1 MSNNNLSVGEVS
13 GELNQLAKAQ
23 KAVAAALKAVSGIV
37 KGYLASFDELQ
48 RVSVKKPS
56 GGSSSSKKT
65 AQETQQTLAD
75 AQMLESVLDSLEPKV
90 QSVMEGIRNA
100 LDPMQ
105 RFSLSSVDGE
115 LNLLAQK
122 SATVGGAMA
131 GALTVVAGKYH
142 DIINTINA
150 ATTSSDAAAGKVE
163 NRWASLAQHLK
174 EQTILP
180 LDGGFKGLGEG
191 ITAYM
196 GGAIDAVTASVKA
209 VTAAVSAINNLKIT
223 LPSGIPLGG
232 GKTFSLSVP
241 GLAKG
246 AVLPANQPF
255 LAMVGDQKSGKNVE
269 APLATIQEAVAQVMD
284 GYAMADLAGHEA
296 TVGVLKEILEAVLG
310 IEVGDSVIGA
320 AAQRYNSKMAVVR
333 GL

>member
-1 MSNNNLSVGEVS
+1 MSNNNLSE
-13 GELNQLAKAQ
+13 ELKQLARAQ
-23 KAVAAALKAVSGIV
+23 KAVAAALKGAGGIV

-48 RVSVKKPS
+48 RVTVKKPS
-56 GGSSSSKKT
+56 GGSSAKKT
-65 AQETQQTLAD
+65 VEDTLAD
-75 AQMLESVLDSLEPKV
+75 TQLLERVLDGLAPKV

-100 LDPMQ
+100 LDPVQ
-105 RFSLSSVDGE
+105 KFSLTAVDRE
-115 LNLLAQK
+115 LTQLAQN
-122 SATVGGAMA
+122 SATLGGAMA

-142 DIINTINA
+142 DIANTLHTAIA
-150 ATTSSDAAAGKVE
+150 SSDAAAGQVE
-163 NRWASLAQHLK
+163 NRWASLAQRLQA
-174 EQTILP
+174 QTIAP
-180 LDGGFKGLGEG
+180 LDQGFKGLSES

-196 GGAIDAVTASVKA
+196 GGAIGAVTASVKA
-209 VTAAVSAINNLKIT
+209 MSAAVSAINNLKIT
-223 LPSGIPLGG
+223 LPSGIPLAG
-232 GKTFSLSVP
+232 GKSFSLSVP

-284 GYAMADLAGHEA
+284 TYAMADLAGHEA

-320 AAQRYNSKMAVVR
+320 AAQRYNNKMAVVR